1 MPIPQ
6 IIAFQSGIS
15 PLSERLAK
23 LGIVG
28 SETKD
33 KIYTDILSDL
43 GKILV
48 PTLRALTPK
57 GTSGRLAA
65 STSFRIIIGQDEATN
80 ETVYRLEIIQDA
92 RTSRQFI
99 YRPIVVSGRAAGK
112 MPPALALLGWVQL
125 KWGLSGVEA
134 RRGAFRLARH
144 IGVFGTQ
151 SNDYVEKA
159 VRDSTDDIR
168 IAANQL
174 GTELIVAISDF

>member
-1 MPIPQ
+1 MPSPQ
-6 IIAFQSGIS
+6 IIAFQSGIL

-33 KIYTDILSDL
+33 RIYTDILSNL
-43 GKILV
+43 GTILV
-48 PTLRALTPK
+48 PTLRSLTPK

-65 STSFRIIIGQDEATN
+65 STNFRVVIGRDAATN

-99 YRPIVVSGRAAGK
+99 YRPIVVSGRMAGK

-144 IGVFGTQ
+144 IGAFGTK

-159 VRDSTDDIR
+159 VSASADDIR
-168 IAANQL
+168 SAANQL
-174 GTELIVAISDF
+174 GTELIVELLDF